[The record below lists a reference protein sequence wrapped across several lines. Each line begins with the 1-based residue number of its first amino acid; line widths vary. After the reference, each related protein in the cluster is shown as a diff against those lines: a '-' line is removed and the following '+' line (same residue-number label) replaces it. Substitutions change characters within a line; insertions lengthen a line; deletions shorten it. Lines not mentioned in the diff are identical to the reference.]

1 MKLSHFFIER
11 PVFAAV
17 LSAFITIAGAI
28 ALFRLPIGEYPE
40 VVPPS
45 VVVRA
50 TYPGANPK
58 VIAETV
64 AAPLEQAIVGVED
77 MMYMSSQAAMDG
89 TMVLT
94 VTFKIGA
101 DVDRAQVQ
109 VQNRVSQ
116 ALPRLPQEVRD
127 LGVTTIKSSPNLMM
141 AVNLI
146 SPDGRY
152 DTLYLRNYAVL
163 NVRDVLARL
172 PGMGDVRIFGAGD
185 YSMRVWLDPEKLA
198 VRNLTTGDVVDAIRE
213 QNLQVAAGQI
223 GAPPGQTAEF
233 QVALNSQGRLQ
244 DEEQFRDIII
254 KTGQNGEVVRLGDV
268 ARIELGAVD
277 YALRGLL
284 NNKNAV
290 TIPISQAP
298 GSNALELG
306 KNVRATMEEL
316 KKNFPDGVD
325 YTIIYDTTE
334 FVQQS
339 IEAVFH
345 TLLEAI
351 ALVVLVVI
359 LFLQT
364 WRASIIP
371 LVAVP
376 VSVIGTFAVLLA
388 FGFSINTLSLFGLV
402 LAIGIVVDD
411 AIVVVENVE
420 RHIEEGLSPLEATK
434 VAMNEV
440 NRPIIAITLVL
451 CAVFVPVAFVSGLT
465 GEFYRQFALTI
476 AISAVISAFNSL
488 TLSPALAAAL
498 LKPRH
503 EQTDW
508 LARGMQKLLGKP
520 FGYFNRGFTKTGNAY
535 SRATSQIVRKSAI
548 ALAVYGGLIVLT
560 VLGFSSVPGGFIPA
574 QDKQYLIAVAQ
585 LPPASSL
592 ERTEDVTRA
601 IGKAGLETPGITG
614 AVQFAGMSTSTLNAS
629 PSSAMVFFKL
639 DEFSKRPHADKSVG
653 GLLGT
658 LSQKTAGI
666 QEAFV
671 GMFPPPPV
679 QGMGTLGGFKL
690 HIEDRSDQGAEAL
703 YQVTQEV
710 MAKAWREPSLA
721 GVFSPYQVNVPQL
734 TVNVD
739 RVKAKQQGVKLSD
752 IFQTMQVYLGSLYVN
767 DFNRFGRT
775 YQVVAQ
781 ADAPFRAQRE
791 DVLTLK
797 TRNANGDMVPLAAL
811 VSMEQTFGPDVVAH
825 YNGYRSA
832 ELNGGPAPG
841 YSSGQAEGAIT
852 KILDSTLPRGMSY
865 EWTDLSYQQKISG
878 DTTSLVFALCV
889 VFVFLVLAA
898 QYESLSLPLA
908 IVLIVPLTL
917 LAAITGVILTHGDNN
932 IFTQIGLIVLVGLAS
947 KNAILIV
954 EFARHLEEDR
964 GLDTRSAVLEAAR
977 LRLRPILMT
986 SIAFIAGVVPLVFA
1000 TGAGAEIRHA
1010 LGVVV
1015 FAGMIGVTAFGLLLT
1030 PVFYVLIRRFSRR
1043 GKPAAVEAPTA
1054 AESGSHTREI
1064 ASETGHA

>member
-1 MKLSHFFIER
+1 VKLSHFFIDR

-17 LSAFITIAGAI
+17 LSAFITIGGAI
-28 ALFRLPIGEYPE
+28 ALFRLPISEYPE

-64 AAPLEQAIVGVED
+64 ASPLEQAIVGVED
-77 MMYMSSQAAMDG
+77 MMYMSSEAAMDG
-89 TMVLT
+89 TLTLT
-94 VTFKIGA
+94 VTFNIGA

-116 ALPRLPQEVRD
+116 ALPRLPQEVRE

-141 AVNLI
+141 VVNLV

-152 DTLYLRNYAVL
+152 DSLYLRNYAVL

-172 PGMGDVRIFGAGD
+172 PGMGEVQLYGGGD

-198 VRNLTTGDVVDAIRE
+198 VRNLTTGDVVNAIRE
-213 QNLQVAAGQI
+213 QNVQVAAGQI
-223 GAPPGQTAEF
+223 GAPPGNQSEF
-233 QVALNSQGRLQ
+233 QIALNSMGRLE
-244 DEEQFRDIII
+244 DEEQFRDIVL
-254 KTGQNGEVVRLGDV
+254 KTGDNGQVVRLGDV
-268 ARIELGAVD
+268 ARVELGAAD

-284 NNKNAV
+284 NNQNSVA
-290 TIPISQAP
+290 IPIAQAP
-298 GSNALELG
+298 GSNALELS
-306 KNVRATMEEL
+306 KRVRATMEEL
-316 KKNFPDGVD
+316 KQNFPEGLE

-420 RHIEEGLSPLEATK
+420 RHIAEGLSPVEATR
-434 VAMNEV
+434 VAMDEV
-440 NRPIIAITLVL
+440 SRPIIAITLVL

-465 GEFYRQFALTI
+465 GEFYLQFALTI
-476 AISAVISAFNSL
+476 AISSVISAFNSL
-488 TLSPALAAAL
+488 TLSPALAATL
-498 LKPRH
+498 LKPH
-503 EQTDW
+503 HQQTDW
-508 LARGMQKLLGKP
+508 LSRGMHKLLGKP
-520 FGYFNRGFTKTGNAY
+520 FGAFNRAFARSGDAY
-535 SRATSQIVRKSAI
+535 SRSLVHIVRGSGI
-548 ALAVYGGLIVLT
+548 ALIVYGGLIGLT
-560 VLGFSSVPGGFIPA
+560 YLGFSAVPGGFIPA
-574 QDKQYLIAVAQ
+574 QDKQYLVTVAQ

-592 ERTEDVTRA
+592 ERTEAVTRA
-601 IGKAGLETPGITG
+601 IGEIGLREPGITG
-614 AVQFAGMSTSTLNAS
+614 VVQFAGMSTSTLNAS
-629 PSSAMVFFKL
+629 PSSAMSFFKL
-639 DEFSKRPHADKSVG
+639 DEFHNRTSPELSVM
-653 GLLGT
+653 GLAGT
-658 LSQKTAGI
+658 LNQKLSTL
-666 QEAFV
+666 QEAFIGV
-671 GMFPPPPV
+671 FPPPPV

-690 HIEDRSDQGAEAL
+690 HIQDRSAQGPEAL
-703 YQVTQEV
+703 YKVTQEV
-710 MAKAWREPSLA
+710 IAKAAREPALA
-721 GVFSPYQVNVPQL
+721 GVFSSYQINVPQL
-734 TVNVD
+734 KVNID
-739 RVKAKQQGVKLSD
+739 RIKAKQLDVRLSD
-752 IFQTMQVYLGSLYVN
+752 VFQTMQVYLGSLYVN

-775 YQVVAQ
+775 YQVMAQ
-781 ADAPFRAQRE
+781 ADAPFRAQKE
-791 DVLTLK
+791 DVLRLK
-797 TRNANGDMVPLAAL
+797 TRNIHGDMVPLGAL
-811 VSMEQTFGPDVVAH
+811 VTIEETFGPDVVAH
-825 YNGYRSA
+825 YNGFPSA
-832 ELNGGPAPG
+832 DLNGGPAPG
-841 YSSGQAEGAIT
+841 YSSGQAEAAIE
-852 KILDSTLPRGMSY
+852 KILDETLPRGMSY
-865 EWTDLSYQQKISG
+865 EWTDLSYQQKVTG
-878 DTTSLVFALCV
+878 DTTGIVFALCV
-889 VFVFLVLAA
+889 VFVFLVLTA

-908 IVLIVPLTL
+908 IVLIVPMCL
-917 LAAITGVILTHGDNN
+917 LAAITGVLLTHGDNN
-932 IFTQIGLIVLVGLAS
+932 IFTQIGLVVLVGLAS

-954 EFARHLEEDR
+954 EFAKHLEEQ
-964 GLDTRSAVLEAAR
+964 GLDPKKAVLEAAR

-1015 FAGMIGVTAFGLLLT
+1015 FAGMIGVTFFGLLLT
-1030 PVFYVLIRRFSRR
+1030 PVFYVVIRRLSKRA
-1043 GKPAAVEAPTA
+1043 GA
-1054 AESGSHTREI
+1054 AEPQATPAI
-1064 ASETGHA
+1064 ASESGHA